1 MIVSYKEFDLGKAYS
16 TLSSAIYPV
25 GFLIIKKLLSVTVP
39 EDYSNPDPIAEIK
52 SQKAFDSSTLV
63 FITAAKNYEFFE
75 SSGIRYFVSLGI
87 NGTGKHAGRTINTA
101 VFINESLSINDLVEI
116 VKVITEAKCGALMDY
131 GLRITGTV
139 TDAVAAGTSHL
150 SENVRFAGT
159 ATPLGS
165 EVGKEVYRSVTRLL
179 EKDLNRF

>member
-1 MIVSYKEFDLGKAYS
+1 MIISYNEFDLGKAYS
-16 TLSSAIYPV
+16 ALSSAIYPV
-25 GFLIIKKLLSVTVP
+25 GFLNIRKLLSITVP
-39 EDYSNPDPIAEIK
+39 DDYSNPDPIAEIK
-52 SQKAFDSSTLV
+52 IHKALDVSTLV

-75 SSGIRYFVSLGI
+75 SNGIKYFVSLGI

-101 VFINESLSINDLVEI
+101 VFINEPLSINDLVEI

-139 TDAVAAGTSHL
+139 TDAVAAGTSRL

-165 EVGKEVYRSVTRLL
+165 EVGREVYISVMRLL
-179 EKDLNRF
+179 EKDLNHF

>member
-1 MIVSYKEFDLGKAYS
+1 MIISYNEFDLGKAYS

-25 GFLIIKKLLSVTVP
+25 GFLNIRKLLSITVP

-52 SQKAFDSSTLV
+52 IHKALDASTLV
-63 FITAAKNYEFFE
+63 FITAARNYEFFE
-75 SSGIRYFVSLGI
+75 SNGIKYFVSLGI

-101 VFINESLSINDLVEI
+101 VFINEPLSINDLVEI

-150 SENVRFAGT
+150 SEKVRFAGT

-165 EVGKEVYRSVTRLL
+165 EVGREVYISVMRLL
-179 EKDLNRF
+179 EKDLKHF

>member
-1 MIVSYKEFDLGKAYS
+1 
-16 TLSSAIYPV
+16 
-25 GFLIIKKLLSVTVP
+25 VP
-39 EDYSNPDPIAEIK
+39 EDYSNPDPITEIK
-52 SQKAFDSSTLV
+52 IHKAVDALTLV

-75 SSGIRYFVSLGI
+75 SNGIKYFVSLGI

-101 VFINESLSINDLVEI
+101 VFVNEPLSINDLVEI
-116 VKVITEAKCGALMDY
+116 VKVITEAKCKALMDY
-131 GLRITGTV
+131 GLKITGTV

-165 EVGKEVYRSVTRLL
+165 EVGREIYISVRRL
-179 EKDLNRF
+179 EKDLKHF